1 MSLDQQDRSRLRIA
15 VVLPYFGYGGAEQMV
30 SLLTSTI
37 DTVEFDVRVYCI
49 YGDPQDNP
57 LEARVQNAGIDITY
71 LRKGVGFSIKALM
84 SLCRELAEYRPDI
97 VHSHLGAC
105 MYCVPWIVAHQVP
118 LLHTIHSVPEI
129 EARSR
134 LRQRVMRF
142 LYRTGRSIP
151 IAISP
156 INQQLVSSFYGV
168 AVDKVEVVE
177 NPVDFE
183 SFANA
188 PAHTET
194 VSGKDLAIADKHG
207 SVPDF
212 DFINVARLNEAK
224 NQKLLI
230 RAFERVVEKEPDA
243 RLAIVG
249 GGPLRDELKEVIEQ
263 RGLSASVRLLGVRD
277 DISALLNRSKVF
289 VLSSDVEGLPV
300 SALEA
305 MSAGLPVVLTD
316 AGGLPDLVDGN
327 GILVNQRSVE
337 GLSRAMFKLLTDP
350 AACEE
355 MGERSRVLAHNYD
368 VSVVAGKYENL
379 YVKYGA

>member
-15 VVLPYFGYGGAEQMV
+15 VILPYFGYGGAEQMV
-30 SLLTSTI
+30 SLLTSRI
-37 DTVEFDVRVYCI
+37 DTVKFDIRVYCI
-49 YGDPQDNP
+49 YGDPQNNP

-71 LRKGVGFSIKALM
+71 LRKGVGFSIRALM
-84 SLCRELAEYRPDI
+84 LLSRKLRRFRPDI

-105 MYCVPWIVAHQVP
+105 MYCVPWVVVHRVP

-129 EARSR
+129 EARSL
-134 LRQRVMRF
+134 LRQRVMGF

-156 INQQLVSSFYGV
+156 INQQLVSSFYGIT
-168 AVDKVEVVE
+168 VDNVEVVE

-188 PAHTET
+188 SAHTEP
-194 VSGKDLAIADKHG
+194 VSGTDLAIATRHG
-207 SVPDF
+207 WVPDF

-230 RAFERVVEKEPDA
+230 RAFKRVVEREPSA

-249 GGPLRDELKEVIEQ
+249 GGPLRDELTKSIEQ
-263 RGLSASVRLLGVRD
+263 LGLSASVRLLGIRD
-277 DISALLNRSKVF
+277 DISALLHRSKVF

-300 SALEA
+300 SVLEA
-305 MSAGLPVVLTD
+305 MSAGLPVVLTS

-327 GILVNQRSVE
+327 GILVDQGSVE
-337 GLSRAMFKLLTDP
+337 GLSRAMFKLLTDTTTR
-350 AACEE
+350 EE

-368 VSVVAGKYENL
+368 VSVVARKYENL